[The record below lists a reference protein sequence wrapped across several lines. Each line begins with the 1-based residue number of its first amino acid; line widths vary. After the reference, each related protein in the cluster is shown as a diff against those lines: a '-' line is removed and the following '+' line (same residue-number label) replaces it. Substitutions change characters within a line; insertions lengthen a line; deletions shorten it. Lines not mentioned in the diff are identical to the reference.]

1 MYIVFNAKV
10 AGKKTKKIMAM
21 EKITKQ
27 SLISLVKD
35 LNGIIN
41 NINYENCYDM
51 VVKFFGLTSTLE
63 DNLSEIGKLPIK
75 CVHIHRLAGFVIF
88 GFKSKARKKSEE
100 TRREAEE
107 KNKRI
112 ESHRDFFFKEVRKAG
127 RDPYGRNRT
136 KPGEQVTKH
145 NVYFGDTDG
154 IWTSTVAKFEECE
167 DSSVQKVIRRQI
179 VEFVQSYKNSF
190 HLEWLK

>member
-1 MYIVFNAKV
+1 M

-41 NINYENCYDM
+41 NITYENCYDM

-63 DNLSEIGKLPIK
+63 DNLAEIINLPLKGKEIFRIK
-75 CVHIHRLAGFVIF
+75 SA
-88 GFKSKARKKSEE
+88 ARKQ
-100 TRREAEE
+100 AEDD
-107 KNKRI
+107 RSSFI
-112 ESHRDFFFKEVRKAG
+112 ATVRNAG
-127 RDPYGRNRT
+127 RDPSGRNRT
-136 KPGEQVTKH
+136 KIGETVTKH

-154 IWTSTVAKFEECE
+154 IWTFTVAKFEELKDDE
-167 DSSVQKVIRRQI
+167 YVQSSIRSQI
-179 VEFVQSYKNSF
+179 VDFVRCYKDSF
-190 HLEWLK
+190 KLDWLR